1 MWWAHECLLRH
12 FLIAIDNVCQQRASA
27 LIAHVWAVC
36 SSSIFDFFVV
46 VVVLAYVN
54 ESVVVVTVRTYQ
66 FEYIF
71 YDSVWKWTMNGKNKQ
86 IKAFKP
92 YYNLCPIYLVPF
104 FRSWVEH
111 CFVQFSIPFLCLTL
125 SLDIFHI
132 LFTPFDEHAFF
143 SVRKIF
149 DENSRVTFVVGS
161 FFPLSPLIPDCT
173 SYFYFILTKCQNVFC
188 PPRMLTFFFKFARM
202 LRYEC

>member
-12 FLIAIDNVCQQRASA
+12 FLIAIDNVCQQRAFA

-36 SSSIFDFFVV
+36 SSSIFDFFF

-92 YYNLCPIYLVPF
+92 YYNLCPIYFVPF

-111 CFVQFSIPFLCLTL
+111 CFVQFSIPFLCFCSRHLMSTL
-125 SLDIFHI
+125 FSLFEKYLMKI
-132 LFTPFDEHAFF
+132 LVSHSLLGVFF
-143 SVRKIF
+143 
-149 DENSRVTFVVGS
+149 
-161 FFPLSPLIPDCT
+161 
-173 SYFYFILTKCQNVFC
+173 
-188 PPRMLTFFFKFARM
+188 
-202 LRYEC
+202 RYLH